1 MVGRTTYKIMRLF
14 SVDILKR
21 LLCRLLDKVRSEPAC
36 DRKCDIRQQ
45 ANHITRQSQTSSIS
59 TTQIV
64 QRKNK
69 EKKERNV
76 HILRRNFLKCKLRHD
91 RPHFATRRT
100 QPVTRRSIPRREAF
114 AREQKCCRV
123 GPEVLEEAREDEQ
136 E

>member
-1 MVGRTTYKIMRLF
+1 MRLF

-36 DRKCDIRQQ
+36 DRKRDIREK

-59 TTQIV
+59 TTRTS
-64 QRKNK
+64 QRENK
-69 EKKERNV
+69 EKKRKNV
-76 HILRRNFLKCKLRHD
+76 HILRRNFLKRKLRHD

-100 QPVTRRSIPRREAF
+100 QTVTCRSIPCREAF
-114 AREQKCCRV
+114 AREQKCSRV
-123 GPEVLEEAREDEQ
+123 GPEVLEEACEDEQ